1 MLKFIIDT
9 QLPPL
14 LARYFTSKGCHAIHT
29 TYFPNGHLLSDKRI
43 VEIAREDNRIIVT
56 KDSDFYDNYL
66 INGAPPSVL
75 ILQLGNCSNKD
86 LVTLL
91 DHNLDA
97 ILHLFEDNADIIII
111 DKQKIITY

>member
-1 MLKFIIDT
+1 MPKFIIDT

-29 TYFPNGHLLSDKRI
+29 TYFTNGHLLSDKQI
-43 VEIAREDNRIIVT
+43 VEIAKTSNRIIVT

-66 INGAPPSVL
+66 VNGAPPSVL

-86 LVTLL
+86 LIQLL
-91 DHNLDA
+91 DSNLDT
-97 ILHLFEDNADIIII
+97 ILHSLQENAEIIII
-111 DKQKIITY
+111 DKQKIVVY